1 VGLLSYGLLF
11 LCGAYAIQLLQRLP
25 ADVWWLVAVPAT
37 ILCLA
42 LRSLRPVG
50 VLLLGFLLIW
60 ASSRQVIQ
68 QRLAVPLVGKDLTE
82 VFQVIDFAKQ
92 SGATTSLVVR
102 PIESGKL
109 PTKIRLSW
117 YDAAAIPALGE
128 CWSLTVRLR
137 RPRGFS
143 NPVGFDYEGWLF
155 RQEIGATGY
164 VRDGV
169 RESDCSGYFSLAR
182 LRRHLAA
189 RISATLPDDDATAV
203 VLAITVGARH
213 RISPSQW
220 RRYAITGT
228 SHLMAISGLHIGL
241 AAGGGFLLSWV
252 LLALFN
258 RSGNLRDQAGVVA
271 LFLATGYAAIAGF
284 ALPAQ
289 RALVMLALV
298 LLATLW
304 RRSVSPAWILA
315 VTCIAMTVASP
326 LAILTPGFQLS
337 FAAVGILLWLARLYR
352 VSDGSQLLRHR
363 LRRALG
369 EFMPM
374 QIALLL
380 GLLPLTA
387 TLFGRVSWLA
397 PWVNLIVLPVFNLVT
412 VPASLLGLLLAG
424 PLQPLG
430 DALLRVG
437 WYSVTL
443 LLALVEAAAG
453 IPRAELRIA
462 GLQRIALLSVWLT
475 VVWVFLPVSWPGR
488 KLAWLA
494 GLGAILQVAPRPP
507 PGCVD
512 IHALDVGQGLAAVVI
527 THSHTL
533 VYDTGPSFRSGSD
546 TGALVV
552 APFLQQK
559 GIDEID
565 LLVVSHGD
573 NDHAGGVSS
582 LLAEVRTGAL
592 LSGEYLPDLPM
603 AQSLC
608 ATGQGWQ
615 WDGVQISVLHPPSGK
630 LRAGNNASCVLEIRT
645 GGSQAL
651 LTGDIELAAESMLV
665 RERQLS
671 PTQLVFV
678 PHHGSRTSSHAAFID
693 RLRPQVALVW
703 VSTIAGGFPRK
714 ISWSAGARVMRK
726 LPIPPIAAHFRIVCA
741 VRLDCS
747 GRGPTGSSSG
757 ASGTN
762 RPGDAVLGSILQP
775 VTVYFDFPRGRA
787 VWSI

>member
-1 VGLLSYGLLF
+1 MGLLSFGLLF
-11 LCGAYAIQLLQRLP
+11 LCGAYAIQLLQHLP
-25 ADVWWLVAVPAT
+25 ADGWWFFAVPAT
-37 ILCLA
+37 ILCLVVK
-42 LRSLRPVG
+42 SLRPVG
-50 VLLLGFLLIW
+50 ALLLGFLVIW
-60 ASSRQVIQ
+60 ASSRQVLQ
-68 QRLAVPLVGKDLTE
+68 QRLSPSLVGEDLTE

-92 SGATTSLVVR
+92 SGATTSLIVR
-102 PIESGKL
+102 PFEAGEL

-117 YDAAAIPALGE
+117 YDAPAIPALGE

-155 RQEIGATGY
+155 RQGIGATGY
-164 VRDGV
+164 VREGV
-169 RESDCSGYFSLAR
+169 RERDCSGDFSLAR

-189 RISATLPDDDATAV
+189 RISAILPDDDATAV

-213 RISPSQW
+213 KISPSQW

-241 AAGGGFLLSWV
+241 AAGGGFLLGWF
-252 LLALFN
+252 LLALLK
-258 RSGNLRDQAGVVA
+258 RPGNLRDQAGVAA
-271 LFLATGYAAIAGF
+271 LLLAAGYAAISGF

-298 LLATLW
+298 LLVTLW

-315 VTCIAMTVASP
+315 VTCIAMTLASP

-337 FAAVGILLWLARLYR
+337 FAAVGILLWLARLHR
-352 VSDGSQLLRHR
+352 VSAGSQLLRHR

-397 PWVNLIVLPVFNLVT
+397 PWVNLIILPVFNLVT

-430 DALLRVG
+430 DVLLRVG

-443 LLALVEAAAG
+443 LLTLVEAAAG
-453 IPRAELRIA
+453 IPFAEVRIA
-462 GLQRIALLSVWLT
+462 GLHRIALLSVWLS
-475 VVWVFLPVSWPGR
+475 VLWVLLPASWPGR

-512 IHALDVGQGLAAVVI
+512 IHALDVGQGLATVVM
-527 THSHTL
+527 TRNHTL
-533 VYDTGPSFRSGSD
+533 VFDTGPSFRSGSD

-552 APFLQQK
+552 APFLREK

-582 LLAEVRTGAL
+582 LLAEIRTGAL
-592 LSGEYLPDLPM
+592 LSGEYLPDVPM
-603 AQSLC
+603 AHSLC
-608 ATGQGWQ
+608 VTGQSWQ
-615 WDGVQISVLHPPSGK
+615 WDGVRISILYPRSRES
-630 LRAGNNASCVLEIRT
+630 RAGNDASCVLEIRT
-645 GGSQAL
+645 GKSQAL
-651 LTGDIELAAESMLV
+651 LTGDIELAAESTLV
-665 RERQLS
+665 RQRLLS
-671 PTQLVFV
+671 STQLVFV
-678 PHHGSRTSSHAAFID
+678 PHHGSRTSSHTAFID
-693 RLRPQVALVW
+693 RLQPQVALV
-703 VSTIAGGFPRK
+703 SAGFSNRWGFPKEDVVQR
-714 ISWSAGARVMRK
+714 WRSAGAEVVNTADSGAISYRLCNQTR
-726 LPIPPIAAHFRIVCA
+726 LQRRAIH
-741 VRLDCS
+741 RLDQ
-747 GRGPTGSSSG
+747 R
-757 ASGTN
+757 
-762 RPGDAVLGSILQP
+762 RI
-775 VTVYFDFPRGRA
+775 
-787 VWSI
+787 WHE